1 MIEKIPFET
10 EKITHNGKTMEI
22 DTHASPYDLQHKINE
37 LVDAVNELQKQYN
50 NVCVWVGEQ
59 KLKTPAE
66 NVQDRMIGCTT
77 LDIPESYKNDQ
88 LTLATLDYSKKLEKE
103 NSDLKD
109 ELERT
114 RKENEDKQAVLNCVV
129 DMLKTLNQ
137 KYTLIMGK
145 DVIKETVRLLEQNK
159 GGDNE

>member
-1 MIEKIPFET
+1 MSELKCPICKRTLQPI
-10 EKITHNGKTMEI
+10 GSV
-22 DTHASPYDLQHKINE
+22 DTKHPTTNYYCPNNCIAFAFGNLPMWNE
-37 LVDAVNELQKQYN
+37 LKRLHDNDKEQEQEL
-50 NVCVWVGEQ
+50 
-59 KLKTPAE
+59 
-66 NVQDRMIGCTT
+66 I
-77 LDIPESYKNDQ
+77 
-88 LTLATLDYSKKLEKE
+88 
-103 NSDLKD
+103 
-109 ELERT
+109 RT